1 MQNIP
6 DGAVRVLIGGDVSTH
21 YSKHHCLTDAAY
33 ARTLFSELRPYLD
46 AADFRLCNLENVICE
61 EGLGAPIIKCG
72 PNLRGEPE
80 EMGFLTEGGF
90 DCAFLANN
98 HLGDLGP
105 EPVLDTIRRLD
116 EAGIGHCGGGANLE
130 EAYRAWYAEKDG
142 LKIAF
147 ISVCENEFGG
157 AEADFPGSAGYNEM
171 TVRRRIVEER
181 AKADFV
187 VIIFHG
193 GQEHNPVASPSAID
207 RYRLFTVFGAD
218 AVVAM
223 HTHCIQGTEIYDGK
237 PIIYSMGNFYFNG
250 YHKES
255 APGTAIYPSESPWN
269 YGYMTELFFEKG
281 KPVTYRLIPY
291 HLEDEGR
298 LLHVYEG
305 EDKAT
310 MLAYIDKLS
319 AIIQDPVATQRFYDA
334 WCTRNGI
341 AHLKYFPGVRDEH
354 ITSREDAVV
363 RQCALI
369 RNLHT
374 CEAHCAMITR
384 AAHLMYKGKLQEAA
398 EALPE
403 LDALKKMPL

>member
-1 MQNIP
+1 MQEASKS
-6 DGAVRVLIGGDVSTH
+6 AVRVLIGGDVSTH
-21 YSKHHCLTDAAY
+21 YSKDWKKTDAAY
-33 ARTLFSELRPYLD
+33 SRVLFSELRPYLD

-90 DCAFLANN
+90 DAVFLANN
-98 HLGDLGP
+98 HLGDLGY
-105 EPVLDTIRRLD
+105 EPVMDTIRRLD

-130 EAYRAWYAEKDG
+130 EAYRAWYAEKNG

-157 AEADFPGSAGYNEM
+157 AGKDTPGSAGYNELL
-171 TVRRRIVEER
+171 VRTRIVEEKK
-181 AKADFV
+181 KADFV

-193 GQEHNPVASPSAID
+193 GQEHNPVASPSAIA

-223 HTHCIQGTEIYDGK
+223 HTHCIQGTETFEEK

-250 YHKES
+250 YHRETG
-255 APGTAIYPSESPWN
+255 AYPATSPWN
-269 YGYMTELFFEKG
+269 YGYMTELCFERG

-291 HLEDEGR
+291 HLEEDGE

-305 EDKAT
+305 EERDT

-319 AIIQDPVATQRFYDA
+319 AIIQDPKKTQRLYDA
-334 WCTRNGI
+334 WCARSGIGQLRTIPPCPPGMENDRTPEAVQNAARLRNR
-341 AHLKYFPGVRDEH
+341 F
-354 ITSREDAVV
+354 
-363 RQCALI
+363 
-369 RNLHT
+369 T
-374 CEAHCAMITR
+374 CEAHCAMNTR
-384 AAHLMYKGKLQEAA
+384 AAHLMYLGRIE
-398 EALPE
+398 EALAAYPE
-403 LDALKKMPL
+403 LEALQKMPL